1 MSDQGQMDVLTSTLV
16 DSVQNKEFTANLQKI
31 GDIFSQIDGYIKNLE
46 NDSYSVEQYKK
57 KTISFKK
64 ERI

>member
-16 DSVQNKEFTANLQKI
+16 YSVQNKEFTANLQKI

-46 NDSYSVEQYKK
+46 NDSYSV
-57 KTISFKK
+57 
-64 ERI
+64 